1 LAITTNFWALESELL
16 ESLLPLRVRSVLLI
30 SSLYDSFVFE
40 VDGFLA
46 EQVAE
51 DFYLLN
57 LSNFPNIHHA
67 SSLSSALK
75 LLELEQIDLVIIHL
89 ASQRAIALDLLGK
102 IKAYDSSLPVY
113 FLLGVP
119 QDLMFIENHLPELDE
134 VEDFYYWNGD
144 SKLFLAIVKEYEERQ
159 NIAHDAQLFDIP
171 IILVVETFIPYYSQ
185 FMPLLFEQVMQLNQ
199 SVIRSEHQDS
209 NKGLYQNARP
219 RILLAHDFASAKALY
234 EAYSRSIIG
243 IISNVNYNYRGHSH
257 RDGGIELLQ
266 HIRKVNPSLPFLLQS
281 FNPMYRDIVSSNE
294 GDFLYKDIPG
304 LSRQLLRWLKSEVGF
319 GKFSFRRADRSLV
332 LEAFSLIGF
341 HHAILEVPDDVLLYH
356 WQNRHIHHW
365 FATHAEVALSKV
377 FAEYPLDADADEL
390 RGFICEALES
400 LIAYRRREKIQD
412 FSDEADFDLP
422 LIYKIGDDSIG
433 GKGRGLAFLNVVL
446 NRYSNIC
453 NKYPTVQ
460 ITVPVAAVLATG
472 VFDDFIQHNAA
483 LRDIEHLEQLE
494 DDELDALFLKS
505 ALPLGTLRHLE
516 RVIAL
521 SDFPLAVRS
530 SSVLEDH
537 ITNPFAG
544 VFRTFI
550 IPNSHSEADVRLSQ
564 LIDAVKLVY
573 SSMFLKSARVYRE
586 SLKIPSREEKMAVI
600 IQKVAGS
607 RHGNYFYPLISG
619 VAQSYNYYPGTGM
632 KHENGIV
639 TLSAGLGKN
648 AVERGR
654 TFAFCPRYPN
664 KDMFPAVDIVKNAQ
678 RHFFALSADRTAF
691 DLKGDESAALAKVRI
706 SSEMLS
712 GDLELLSSVWDHN
725 NNEFLSG
732 KYLKG
737 PRVITYRNILHYK
750 AFPLSDILL
759 DFLQLGRSVLG
770 CEAEIEFA
778 FDVDEKSG
786 KGTFSLLQIRPIS
799 VNKLLYS
806 EPLEGYLKRKEELI
820 LYSSYALGSDIHEE
834 LDTIVYLKPSEF
846 DIVQTEK
853 MAVELEMINAVF
865 KAQGSKYILMGPGR
879 WGSSDRFLGIPVAWS
894 QITQAAVIVELIL
907 PNMSI
912 EASHGSHFFHNLF
925 SMGVAYLTVQEER
938 DFAAWD
944 WLDKRSQTKDL
955 QYFKIAKCSNS
966 VKILFDGKNA
976 VIKKA

>member
-1 LAITTNFWALESELL
+1 MIATNFWAEESELL
-16 ESLLPLRVRSVLLI
+16 ESLMPVRVHNVLLI

-57 LSNFPNIHHA
+57 LSNFPNIFHA

-89 ASQRAIALDLLGK
+89 ASQRAIALDLLSR
-102 IKAYDSSLPVY
+102 IKTYDHKLPVY

-119 QDLMFIENHLPELDE
+119 QDLMFIENHLPDLDE
-134 VEDFYYWNGD
+134 VEDFFYWNGD
-144 SKLFLAIVKEYEERQ
+144 SKLFLAVVKQYEERR
-159 NIAHDAQLFDIP
+159 NIAHDASIYDLP

-185 FMPLLFEQVMQLNQ
+185 FLPMLYEQVMQLNQ
-199 SVIRSEHQDS
+199 SVIRAEHQDS

-219 RILLAHDFASAKALY
+219 RILLLHDYASAKAAY
-234 EAYSRSIIG
+234 EAYPRSIIG
-243 IISNVNYNYRGHSH
+243 IISNVNYVYRGNSH

-266 HIRKVNPSLPFLLQS
+266 YIRKVNPSLPFLLQS

-294 GDFLYKDIPG
+294 GDFLYKDLPG
-304 LSRQLLRWLKSEVGF
+304 LSHQLLRWLKSEVGL
-319 GKFSFRRADRSLV
+319 GSFSFRKQDRSV
-332 LEAFSLIGF
+332 VAEAGTLIGF
-341 HHAILEVPDDVLLYH
+341 HHAVREVGDDVLSYH
-356 WQNRHIHHW
+356 WRNLHIHHW
-365 FATHAEVALSKV
+365 FATHAEVALCKA
-377 FAEYPLDADADEL
+377 FAEQDLDAPAESV

-400 LIAYRRREKIQD
+400 LIAYRRREKIQE
-412 FSDEADFDLP
+412 FGAEADFELP
-422 LIYKIGDDSIG
+422 LIYKVGDDSIG

-446 NRYSNIC
+446 NRYSNLC
-453 NKYPTVQ
+453 EKYGD
-460 ITVPVAAVLATG
+460 IRISVPVAAVLSTG
-472 VFDDFIQHNAA
+472 VFDEFIAHNPG
-483 LRDIEHLEQLE
+483 LRDIDHLETLS
-494 DDELDALFLKS
+494 DEAIDALFLS
-505 ALPLGTLRHLE
+505 SDLSPGTFLQLE
-516 RVIAL
+516 RIIRL
-521 SDFPLAVRS
+521 STFPLAVRS

-537 ITNPFAG
+537 VANPFAG

-550 IPNSHSEADVRLSQ
+550 LPNSHRSEEKRLRQ
-564 LIDAVKLVY
+564 LTDAVKLVY
-573 SSMFLKSARVYRE
+573 ASMFLKSARVYRE
-586 SLKIPSREEKMAVI
+586 SLNIPAREEKMAVI

-607 RHGNYFYPLISG
+607 KHGKFFYPLISG

-632 KHENGIV
+632 KHEDGIV

-678 RHFFALSADRTAF
+678 RHFFALGEEDNAF
-691 DLKGDESAALAKVRI
+691 DLIGDESAQLARLRI
-706 SSEMLS
+706 GPDLLA
-712 GDLELLSSVWDHN
+712 GDLQLLSSVWDHN

-732 KYLKG
+732 NYLKG

-750 AFPLSDILL
+750 SYPLSNVLQ
-759 DFLQLGRSVLG
+759 DFLQLGREVLG

-778 FDVDEKSG
+778 FDVDSDTG
-786 KGTFSLLQIRPIS
+786 KGHFSLLQIRPIS

-806 EPLEGYLKRKEELI
+806 EPLEGFLKRTEELV
-820 LYSSYALGSDIHEE
+820 LYSSYALGSDIHDV
-834 LDTIVYLKPSEF
+834 LDAIVFLKPSSF
-846 DIVQTEK
+846 NIVQTEK
-853 MAVELEMINAVF
+853 MALEIEQINAEF
-865 KAQGSKYILMGPGR
+865 KAEGKKYILIGPGR

-894 QITQAAVIVELIL
+894 QITQAAVIVEIVL

-925 SMGVAYLTVQEER
+925 SMGVAYLTVVEDK
-938 DFAAWD
+938 DFIAWD
-944 WLDKRSQTKDL
+944 WLDELSPDTDL
-955 QYFKIAKCSNS
+955 QYFRIAKCSGAL
-966 VKILFDGKNA
+966 KILFDGKNA
-976 VIKKA
+976 VIKRA

>member
-1 LAITTNFWALESELL
+1 MIATNFWAEESELL
-16 ESLLPLRVRSVLLI
+16 ESLMPVRVHSVLLI

-46 EQVAE
+46 EQVAG

-57 LSNFPNIHHA
+57 LSNFPNIFHA
-67 SSLSSALK
+67 SSLDSALK

-89 ASQRAIALDLLGK
+89 ASQRAIALDLLK
-102 IKAYDSSLPVY
+102 RIKAADHQLPVY

-134 VEDFYYWNGD
+134 AEDFFYWNGD
-144 SKLFLAIVKEYEERQ
+144 SKLFLAVVKQYEERQ
-159 NIAHDAQLFDIP
+159 NIAHDATLYDLP

-185 FMPLLFEQVMQLNQ
+185 FLPLLYEQVMQLNQ
-199 SVIRSEHQDS
+199 SVIRTEHQDS

-219 RILLAHDFASAKALY
+219 RILLVHDFAGAKTLY
-234 EAYSRSIIG
+234 EAYPRSIIG
-243 IISNVNYNYRGHSH
+243 IISNVNYNYRGQSH

-266 HIRKVNPSLPFLLQS
+266 YVRKVNPSLPFLLQS

-294 GDFLYKDIPG
+294 GDFLYKDLPG
-304 LSRQLLRWLKSEVGF
+304 LSHQLLRWLKSEVGF
-319 GKFSFRRADRSLV
+319 GKFAFRNDDRSLV
-332 LEAFSLIGF
+332 AEAFSLIGF
-341 HHAILEVPDDVLLYH
+341 HHAVQEVPDAVLAYH
-356 WQNRHIHHW
+356 WQHRHIHHW
-365 FATHAEVALSKV
+365 FATHAEVALSKA
-377 FAEYPLDADADEL
+377 FAQQPLDAPAAQI

-412 FSDEADFDLP
+412 FTEEADFDLP
-422 LIYKIGDDSIG
+422 LIYKVGEDSIG

-446 NRYSNIC
+446 NRYSNLC
-453 NKYPTVQ
+453 EKYSNMK
-460 ITVPVAAVLATG
+460 ISVPVAAVLATG
-472 VFDDFIQHNAA
+472 CFDDFIAHNPA
-483 LRDIEHLEQLE
+483 LRDIEALEALG
-494 DDELDALFLKS
+494 DDAIDALVIGS
-505 ALPLGTLRHLE
+505 ELPLSTMKHLE
-516 RVIAL
+516 RIIAL

-550 IPNSHSEADVRLSQ
+550 LPNNHGQTEKRLCH

-573 SSMFLKSARVYRE
+573 ASMFLKSARVYRE
-586 SLKIPSREEKMAVI
+586 ALKIPAREEKMAVI

-607 RHGNYFYPLISG
+607 IHGKHFYPLVSG
-619 VAQSYNYYPGTGM
+619 VAQSYNYYPGTGT
-632 KHENGIV
+632 KHEDGIV
-639 TLSAGLGKN
+639 TLSTGLGKN

-678 RHFFALSADRTAF
+678 RHFFALSCDTANF
-691 DLKGDESAALAKVRI
+691 ELNGDESAQLAKMRV
-706 SSEMLS
+706 SAELLE
-712 GDLELLSSVWDHN
+712 GDLEMLSSVWDHDN
-725 NNEFLSG
+725 KEFLSG

-737 PRVITYRNILHYK
+737 PRVITYRNLLHYK
-750 AFPLSDILL
+750 TFPLSDVLQ
-759 DFLQLGRSVLG
+759 DFLRLGREVLG

-778 FDVDEKSG
+778 FDVDTSG
-786 KGTFSLLQIRPIS
+786 TGHFSLLQIRPIS

-806 EPLEGYLKRKEELI
+806 EPLEGYQKRRGELI
-820 LYSSYALGSDIHEE
+820 LYSSYALGSDIHDS
-834 LDTIVYLKPSEF
+834 LDSIVFLHPRYF
-846 DIVQTEK
+846 NIVQTQN
-853 MAVELEMINAVF
+853 MAMEIEQINAEF
-865 KAQGSKYILMGPGR
+865 RARGEKYILIGPGR

-894 QITQAAVIVELIL
+894 QITQAAVIVEIVL

-925 SMGVAYLTVQEER
+925 SMGVAYLTVQEEK
-938 DFAAWD
+938 DFIAWD
-944 WLDKRSQTKDL
+944 YLDGLAQHQDL
-955 QYFKIAKCSNS
+955 QYFRIAKCAKA
-966 VKILFDGKNA
+966 VRILFDGKNA